1 MNPYLHNNN
10 QHQIA
15 QDFIFTDVYTTEVSQ
30 LAFQKIKSL
39 KLAGIH
45 SAFCKNQQE
54 LYDMVKKSLL
64 NFVPPEFILCEE
76 GFFLAEIEN

>member
-1 MNPYLHNNN
+1 MNPYLHND
-10 QHQIA
+10 QKQIA
-15 QDFIFTDVYTTEVSQ
+15 QDFIFTDVYTSEVAQ

-64 NFVPPEFILCEE
+64 NFVSPESILCEE
-76 GFFLAEIEN
+76 GFFIAEVEN

>member
-1 MNPYLHNNN
+1 MNPSLPND
-10 QHQIA
+10 QQQIA
-15 QDFIFTDVYTTEVSQ
+15 QDFIFTDVYTIEVAQ

-64 NFVPPEFILCEE
+64 NFVPAEFILCEE
-76 GFFLAEIEN
+76 GFFTAEIEN

>member
-1 MNPYLHNNN
+1 MNPSFQNN
-10 QHQIA
+10 QLHIA
-15 QDFIFTDVYTTEVSQ
+15 QDFIFTDTHTSE
-30 LAFQKIKSL
+30 LANLAYQKIKSL

-64 NFVPPEFILCEE
+64 NYVSAEFVLSEE
-76 GFFLAEIEN
+76 GFYIAEVEN

>member
-1 MNPYLHNNN
+1 MNPSLPND
-10 QHQIA
+10 QQQIA
-15 QDFIFTDVYTTEVSQ
+15 QDFHFTDVYTNEVAQ

-54 LYDMVKKSLL
+54 LYEMVKKSLL
-64 NFVPPEFILCEE
+64 NFVPPESILCVE
-76 GFFLAEIEN
+76 GFFISEIEN

>member
-1 MNPYLHNNN
+1 MNPYLHND
-10 QHQIA
+10 QQIIA
-15 QDFIFTDVYTTEVSQ
+15 QDFLFTDVYTTEISQ

-64 NFVPPEFILCEE
+64 NYVSAESVLCEE

>member
-1 MNPYLHNNN
+1 MNPSFQNN
-10 QHQIA
+10 QLHIA
-15 QDFIFTDVYTTEVSQ
+15 QDFIFTDSHTSELAN
-30 LAFQKIKSL
+30 LAFQKIRSL

-64 NFVPPEFILCEE
+64 NFVSPEFVLSEE
-76 GFFLAEIEN
+76 GFFIAEVEN

>member
-1 MNPYLHNNN
+1 MNPYLPNNN
-10 QHQIA
+10 QQQIA
-15 QDFIFTDVYTTEVSQ
+15 QDFIFTDVYTTEVAQ
-30 LAFQKIKSL
+30 LAVQKIKSL

-54 LYDMVKKSLL
+54 LYNMVKKSLL
-64 NFVPPEFILCEE
+64 NYVPPEFILCEE

>member
-1 MNPYLHNNN
+1 MNPYLNND
-10 QHQIA
+10 QQQIA
-15 QDFIFTDVYTTEVSQ
+15 QDFIFTDVYTTEVAQ

-64 NFVPPEFILCEE
+64 NFVPPEFILSEE
-76 GFFLAEIEN
+76 GFFFAEIEN